1 MNGTLAIWYE
11 PLVGPGVPEQ
21 SPPKLEL
28 HFNLWR
34 DLPSRTHF
42 LDVGMRLSDLAG
54 LDRAYLYF
62 PVPLALDQISDLSTV
77 LKFDQTL
84 SAVFNSVVELGPQ
97 ADDHYQTMSKDAP
110 FVTVHSL
117 DIGRDLTVEPIRISP
132 QKTGS
137 LLTLTSEACRRLRA
151 SAHSDP
157 YIRFRIKLR
166 GRSRTLFSHELT
178 APDKIFVSSFHR
190 LELTE
195 FRLNEQRS
203 YPPIFAKVA
212 REHMF
217 EIERIHYFLIREL
230 GHELVMQHQP
240 FRKVRRLETGLWAPY
255 LQGEASEHLPAVSE
269 KVASRMVIYHW
280 REGEPGKDGK
290 PRKLVEDFVA
300 FASFK
305 AQTPSI
311 LFYLVAIILLG
322 ALGNGLWTALSPI
335 GLAPAIGL
343 CFALVGAL
351 LLVTSPWVAT
361 VSSRLVRWI
370 AEVWADLRHRFSQ

>member
-11 PLVGPGVPEQ
+11 PLVRLGEPEH
-21 SPPKLEL
+21 SRPKLEL

-42 LDVGMRLSDLAG
+42 LDIGMRLTDLAG

-84 SAVFNSVVELGPQ
+84 SAVFNTVVELGPQ
-97 ADDHYQTMSKDAP
+97 ADDHYQTTSMDAP
-110 FVTVHSL
+110 FVTVHRL
-117 DIGRDLTVEPIRISP
+117 DIGRDLIVEPIRVGP
-132 QKTGS
+132 QKTGT
-137 LLTLTSEACRRLRA
+137 LLTLTSEACCRLRA
-151 SAHSDP
+151 SAVSDP

-217 EIERIHYFLIREL
+217 EIERVHYFLIREL

-280 REGEPGKDGK
+280 REGESGRDGK

-311 LFYLVAIILLG
+311 LFYIIAIVLLG
-322 ALGNGLWTALSPI
+322 ALGNGLWTALVPI
-335 GLAPAIGL
+335 GVGHAVGL
-343 CFALVGAL
+343 CLGLVGVL
-351 LLVTSPWVAT
+351 LLVTSPWVAA
-361 VSSRLVRWI
+361 VFSQAARWI
-370 AEVWADLRHRFSQ
+370 AEIWAGVRHRISQ